1 MAFSYKDNE
10 VRTVEVNGEFW
21 FVAADVCNVLELT
34 NTTIVLER
42 LDDDEKSKFNLGLSG
57 GATNC
62 VNEYGLYNL
71 VLASKKPEAKP
82 FKRWITHEVLP
93 SIRKTGKYEMYRLV
107 EQDSYMIDDPAER
120 ARRWAEEYEQRCR
133 LEKQNGILEL
143 ENSEMKPKAKLYDEF
158 IETATLV
165 NFRDAAKEIGISQT
179 QFTGWL
185 KDNGYIYITSKNEVR
200 PMETYMHSGLFKLK
214 PYTNPYNGYS
224 GTRTMITPRGLAT
237 FKLILMET
245 GHTRFTMK
253 KHGGRKAKIA

>member
-1 MAFSYKDNE
+1 MAFSYKNNE

-21 FVAADVCNVLELT
+21 FVATDVCNVLD
-34 NTTIVLER
+34 IVNATQAVHR
-42 LDDDEKSKFNLGLSG
+42 LDEDERSMLNIGRQG
-57 GATNC
+57 E
-62 VNEYGLYNL
+62 VHIINEYGLYNL

-82 FKRWITHEVLP
+82 FKRWITHEVIP
-93 SIRKTGKYEMYRLV
+93 SIRKTGKYEMYRPV
-107 EQDSYMIDDPAER
+107 EQDSYMIDNPAER
-120 ARRWAEEYEQRCR
+120 ARKWAEEYEQRCR

-224 GTRTMITPRGLAT
+224 GTRTMITARGLAT

-253 KHGGRKAKIA
+253 KHGGRKVKSA